1 MGLVDLMQHMSMERQ
16 PDRLRRRAQTTYGL
30 VASRDNNVSLCQQEA
45 DSQGGEAQIPRL
57 PEDIWCHIHSLM
69 PMRSAARAACVSR
82 AFLRSW
88 RCHPNLTFSV
98 KTLRSNK
105 KEYENDDIARDFC
118 SKVDQILKRHSG
130 VGVKKLNIQMLGGYN
145 GYVDSWL
152 QIIDVRSGIE
162 ELSLSMPRRA
172 KYNVPCSLFS
182 NGSGDSIQ
190 YLYLTGCSFRPK
202 TELGCLRSLTK
213 LHLYYVSFTGDE
225 LGCLLSNSFALEG
238 LGIRYCEGIG
248 CLKVPCTLQR
258 LRYLE
263 VLGCW
268 KLKIIESKAP
278 NVSSFCYEGDRI
290 QLSLGETLQMK
301 ELSLSFSG
309 AVHCVCAE
317 LPSSMPNLKIATI
330 YSRSE
335 INTPLLHS
343 KYLHL
348 KNLNIILSAATF
360 PPAYDYFSLVS
371 FFDGCPCLETLVLFV
386 SQLKMEHVSIFA
398 DPSDLRKMQ
407 GQQHHKM
414 KTVEI
419 IGFTSAKSL
428 VELTCHIVESVTS
441 LECLTLR
448 THQSSSRCSESANAN
463 KSNKCSPLP
472 VHVLMEAQRALLAI
486 RTYIEPKVPSMV
498 KLSVVETCRR
508 CHAVEL

>member
-16 PDRLRRRAQTTYGL
+16 PDRLRRRAETTYGL
-30 VASRDNNVSLCQQEA
+30 VASRDNNEVSPCQQEA

-98 KTLRSNK
+98 KALRSNK

-152 QIIDVRSGIE
+152 QIAVRSGIE

-238 LGIRYCEGIG
+238 LGI
-248 CLKVPCTLQR
+248 
-258 LRYLE
+258 
-263 VLGCW
+263 
-268 KLKIIESKAP
+268 
-278 NVSSFCYEGDRI
+278 SFCYEGDRI

-301 ELSLSFSG
+301 ELSLSFSL
-309 AVHCVCAE
+309 AQFIAFVLNFRPACQTLK
-317 LPSSMPNLKIATI
+317 LPLYIQ
-330 YSRSE
+330 E
-335 INTPLLHS
+335 
-343 KYLHL
+343 
-348 KNLNIILSAATF
+348 
-360 PPAYDYFSLVS
+360 
-371 FFDGCPCLETLVLFV
+371 V

-486 RTYIEPKVPSMV
+486 RTYIEPKVPSMCIIISDKMFISASLWV
-498 KLSVVETCRR
+498 RMTAIHQKRMTKLAAKGVNFGQKILYILIAVASLLGTTLFFIQKKVAKKSVIGTSFSEKFMLFTAWDMYWFACM
-508 CHAVEL
+508 HKLTISS

>member
-16 PDRLRRRAQTTYGL
+16 PDRLRRRAETTYGL
-30 VASRDNNVSLCQQEA
+30 VASRDNNEVSPCQQEA

-69 PMRSAARAACVSR
+69 PITICCPSC
-82 AFLRSW
+82 L
-88 RCHPNLTFSV
+88 CHPNLTFSV

-152 QIIDVRSGIE
+152 QIAVRSGIE

-225 LGCLLSNSFALEG
+225 LGCLLSNSFCLGG
-238 LGIRYCEGIG
+238 LGN
-248 CLKVPCTLQR
+248 Q
-258 LRYLE
+258 
-263 VLGCW
+263 
-268 KLKIIESKAP
+268 
-278 NVSSFCYEGDRI
+278 
-290 QLSLGETLQMK
+290 
-301 ELSLSFSG
+301 
-309 AVHCVCAE
+309 
-317 LPSSMPNLKIATI
+317 
-330 YSRSE
+330 
-335 INTPLLHS
+335 
-343 KYLHL
+343 
-348 KNLNIILSAATF
+348 
-360 PPAYDYFSLVS
+360 
-371 FFDGCPCLETLVLFV
+371 V